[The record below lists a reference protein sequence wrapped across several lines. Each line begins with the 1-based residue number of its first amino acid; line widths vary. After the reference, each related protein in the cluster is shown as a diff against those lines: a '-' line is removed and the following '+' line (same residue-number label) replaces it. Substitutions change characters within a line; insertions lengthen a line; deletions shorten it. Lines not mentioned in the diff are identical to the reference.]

1 MKQYE
6 TMYIIKSTLDDA
18 ARAAL
23 VEEMHG
29 IITQHGGTID
39 NVDDWGMRDFA
50 YEIDHMSKGYYVVVT
65 YTVDVEGL
73 NEFKRLMGI
82 NNDIVRLMTISEDE
96 KKGKK

>member
-18 ARAAL
+18 ARASLA
-23 VEEMHG
+23 EQMHG
-29 IITQHGGTID
+29 IITEHGGTID

-50 YEIDHMSKGYYVVVT
+50 YEIDGMSKGYYVVLT
-65 YTVDVEGL
+65 YTVGVEGL
-73 NEFKRLMGI
+73 NEFDRLMRLNG
-82 NNDIVRLMTISEDE
+82 DVVRLLTITTDE

>member
-1 MKQYE
+1 
-6 TMYIIKSTLDDA
+6 MYIIKSTLDDA

-29 IITQHGGTID
+29 IIKAHGGTID
-39 NVDDWGMRDFA
+39 NVDDWGMREFA

-65 YTVDVEGL
+65 YTVDVAGL

-82 NNDIVRLMTISEDE
+82 SNDIVRLMTIDTEE
-96 KKGKK
+96 KKGTK

>member
-23 VEEMHG
+23 VEQMHG
-29 IITQHGGTID
+29 IITAHGGKID
-39 NVDDWGMRDFA
+39 NVDDWSMRDFA

-82 NNDIVRLMTISEDE
+82 SNDIVRMMTICADE
-96 KKGKK
+96 KKGSK

>member
-6 TMYIIKSTLDDA
+6 TMYIIKSTLYDA

-23 VEEMHG
+23 VEQMHG
-29 IITQHGGTID
+29 IITAHGGKID

-82 NNDIVRLMTISEDE
+82 SNDIVRMMTICADE
-96 KKGKK
+96 KKGSK

>member
-6 TMYIIKSTLDDA
+6 TMYIIKSNLDDA

-23 VEEMHG
+23 VEQMHG

-50 YEIDHMSKGYYVVVT
+50 YEIDDMTKGYYVVVT
-65 YTVDVEGL
+65 YTVNVEGL
-73 NEFKRLMGI
+73 NEFERLMRI
-82 NNDIVRLMTISEDE
+82 NGDIVRLMTICADE
-96 KKGKK
+96 KKSK

>member
-23 VEEMHG
+23 AERMHG
-29 IITQHGGTID
+29 IILEHGGTID
-39 NVDDWGMRDFA
+39 NIDDWGMRDFA
-50 YEIDHMSKGYYVVVT
+50 YEIDHMSKGYYVIIT
-65 YTVDVEGL
+65 YTVSVEGL

-82 NNDIVRLMTISEDE
+82 DSDIVRLMTICTDE
-96 KKGKK
+96 KKGTK